1 MYEIILLEVV
11 QMNNEKLLE
20 LIKDVNTDSMNLFLV
35 LFDSDYTVEEKRALI
50 LEFKNKVNSI
60 EI

>member
-1 MYEIILLEVV
+1 
-11 QMNNEKLLE
+11 MNNEKLLE